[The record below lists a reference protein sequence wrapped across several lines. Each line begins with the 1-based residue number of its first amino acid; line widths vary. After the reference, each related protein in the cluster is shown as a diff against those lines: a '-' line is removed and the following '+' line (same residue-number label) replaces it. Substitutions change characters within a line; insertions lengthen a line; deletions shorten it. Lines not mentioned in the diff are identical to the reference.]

1 MFKTIL
7 VALDGSATSNAG
19 LRSALELASD
29 QQAKLVGL
37 HVIDDASM
45 AVNLE
50 GGYLPASYIDTL
62 YDSLRKSGQAILTK
76 AQATARAAGVEI
88 TPILVES
95 RGQTVAQAILQQAR
109 KSKADAIVIGTHGRR
124 GVARILMG
132 SDAEQVLREAR
143 VPVLI
148 VRSPVRAKRRKV
160 AQKRAPSARPARIRT
175 AGTQA
180 PRAPVA

>member
-19 LRSALELASD
+19 LRSALELAGD
-29 QQAKLVGL
+29 QQARLVGL

-62 YDSLRKSGQAILTK
+62 YDSLRKSGQAILVK
-76 AQATARAAGVEI
+76 AQALARAAGVEMA
-88 TPILVES
+88 PILIES
-95 RGQTVAQAILQQAR
+95 RGQTVAHAILQQAR
-109 KSKADAIVIGTHGRR
+109 KTKADVIVIGTHGRR

-143 VPVLI
+143 VPVLV
-148 VRSPVRAKRRKV
+148 VRSPERAGRRSA
-160 AQKRAPSARPARIRT
+160 AQKHAAGARPARSRT
-175 AGTQA
+175 SGTSA
-180 PRAPVA
+180 SRAPVA